1 MRLMIIYNQFDI
13 VKLPFPFTDKNTE
26 KKRPALI
33 ISKPS
38 YQENHHHC
46 IFAMI
51 TSAKQSQWVDDVI
64 ISDLKLAGLP
74 TDSKIRFKIFS
85 LHTSLIIGD
94 LGKLQKTDIMLV
106 KQHLNKY
113 II

>member
-1 MRLMIIYNQFDI
+1 MIIYKQFDI
-13 VKLPFPFTDKNTE
+13 VKLPFPFTDKKAE

-46 IFAMI
+46 IFTMI
-51 TSAKQSQWVDDVI
+51 TSAKQSQWVDDVV
-64 ISDLKLAGLP
+64 ISDLALAGLP
-74 TDSKIRFKIFS
+74 SDSKVRFKIFS
-85 LHTSLIIGD
+85 LHTSLIIGY
-94 LGKLQKTDIMLV
+94 LGKLPKPDIMTV
-106 KQHLNKY
+106 RQHLNKY